1 MVAIFVEIAATGRKE
16 LTRAILIGWAKAV
29 ESRAMGAPGA
39 ETGTDGTSR
48 RQKHQVAT
56 PDVRPR
62 LGALRRERLAV
73 FRAARAADTV
83 GNERKTEPW
92 NLLWFAG
99 CRISE
104 ASVDPVLVLR

>member
-1 MVAIFVEIAATGRKE
+1 MVAIFVEIAATGGKE

-29 ESRAMGAPGA
+29 EARAMGAPGA
-39 ETGTDGTSR
+39 ETGTDGLSR
-48 RQKHQVAT
+48 RQKHQW
-56 PDVRPR
+56 R
-62 LGALRRERLAV
+62 LLTSYHDWGALRRERLAV

-83 GNERKTEPW
+83 GNERKTEPG

-104 ASVDPVLVLR
+104 APVDPVLVLR

>member
-1 MVAIFVEIAATGRKE
+1 MRWARLALKPAQTGVPEDKN
-16 LTRAILIGWAKAV
+16 
-29 ESRAMGAPGA
+29 
-39 ETGTDGTSR
+39 TSGDS
-48 RQKHQVAT
+48 

-104 ASVDPVLVLR
+104 APVDPVLVLR

>member
-1 MVAIFVEIAATGRKE
+1 MGKGGRGACDGARLALKPAQTGLPK
-16 LTRAILIGWAKAV
+16 TKT
-29 ESRAMGAPGA
+29 P
-39 ETGTDGTSR
+39 
-48 RQKHQVAT
+48 VAT

-83 GNERKTEPW
+83 GNERRTEPW

-104 ASVDPVLVLR
+104 APVDPVLVLR

>member
-1 MVAIFVEIAATGRKE
+1 MSNIPAIPRRDFFEIQADLEKVT
-16 LTRAILIGWAKAV
+16 AK
-29 ESRAMGAPGA
+29 PGA
-39 ETGTDGTSR
+39 ETRTDGP
-48 RQKHQVAT
+48 VAT

-104 ASVDPVLVLR
+104 APVDPVLVLR